1 MGTLRCPRR
10 LAQHHSPAAGGPA
23 ITRLESALAGARL
36 YLVDGLISDA
46 GRQVAE
52 AVAQQGLFDA
62 STLKEPYRIE
72 GKKTMGFE
80 IAEQLGW
87 TLPDVILY
95 PTGGGVGLIG
105 IYKALREL
113 QELGWVQGPLPRL
126 VAVQAS
132 GCAPIVQAW
141 QQGERESR
149 FWPDSQTLAFGINVP
164 KALGIFW
171 CWTPSIAPRAA
182 PSRWK
187 MAPSSASC
195 VNSPPRRAASSARK
209 AAASPPPASCG
220 KRAGSGRAGG
230 GAQHRRRHQVP
241 GRHHGR
247 APAAAPRR
255 EDPGMSFDWSFVLT
269 TLPAFGQS
277 VWVTL
282 QLGAIVILTSLTV
295 ALLNVTLQSLHKPW
309 LNGVIRAYVELARNT
324 PLLIQL
330 FFLYFGLPALG
341 LSLSG
346 FATAV
351 IAMTFLGGGYLTEAL
366 RAGVQ
371 AVPTSQLEAGR
382 AIGLSRWQ
390 LLRHVQLPQAWL
402 ASLPALFANFIFL
415 LKETTVASAVAVPEL
430 LYTTKNYIALYYKT
444 YEMLAV
450 LTLMCVL
457 IFLPLSLALRVVER
471 RLQHGQ
477 FGH

>member
-1 MGTLRCPRR
+1 MT
-10 LAQHHSPAAGGPA
+10 
-23 ITRLESALAGARL
+23 
-36 YLVDGLISDA
+36 
-46 GRQVAE
+46 
-52 AVAQQGLFDA
+52 
-62 STLKEPYRIE
+62 
-72 GKKTMGFE
+72 
-80 IAEQLGW
+80 
-87 TLPDVILY
+87 
-95 PTGGGVGLIG
+95 
-105 IYKALREL
+105 
-113 QELGWVQGPLPRL
+113 
-126 VAVQAS
+126 
-132 GCAPIVQAW
+132 
-141 QQGERESR
+141 
-149 FWPDSQTLAFGINVP
+149 
-164 KALGIFW
+164 
-171 CWTPSIAPRAA
+171 
-182 PSRWK
+182 
-187 MAPSSASC
+187 
-195 VNSPPRRAASSARK
+195 
-209 AAASPPPASCG
+209 
-220 KRAGSGRAGG
+220 
-230 GAQHRRRHQVP
+230 
-241 GRHHGR
+241 
-247 APAAAPRR
+247 
-255 EDPGMSFDWSFVLT
+255 FDWAFVVA
-269 TLPAFGQS
+269 TLPAFGKS

-282 QLGAIVILTSLTV
+282 QLGAIVIVTALAVALINV
-295 ALLNVTLQSLHKPW
+295 ALLGLHKPW
-309 LNGVIRAYVELARNT
+309 LNGVIRGYVELARNT

-346 FATAV
+346 FTTAV

-371 AVPTSQLEAGR
+371 AVPPSQLEAGQ

-457 IFLPLSLALRVVER
+457 IFLPLSLLLRTLER